1 MECFLAFTRIESV
14 IMVQILTGN
23 QQVKTHMRKL
33 LLLIYFALS
42 SFFVLPPLVY
52 SSDWMQVESSIAG
65 EKDYIDLESIRYN
78 RAIATFWTMNIDKK
92 GEMIKTSFSINC
104 ENGTGAIRD
113 ILIYDSNETVV
124 KSYSYKDEKLQ
135 WGKITAHSC
144 MHGFHKLL
152 CKGKAVE

>member
-1 MECFLAFTRIESV
+1 
-14 IMVQILTGN
+14 
-23 QQVKTHMRKL
+23 MRKL
-33 LLLIYFALS
+33 LLLIYFSLG